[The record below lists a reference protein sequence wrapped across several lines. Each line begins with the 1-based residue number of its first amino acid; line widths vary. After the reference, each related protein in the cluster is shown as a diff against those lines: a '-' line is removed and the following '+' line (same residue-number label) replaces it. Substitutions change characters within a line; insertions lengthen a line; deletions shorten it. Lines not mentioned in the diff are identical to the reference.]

1 MFGRFHDGVK
11 QKIMA
16 THNLNA
22 ASSRSHC
29 IYTLYVESMDPA
41 NPDDVIKAKLSL
53 GTSCCQRRHALM
65 TCVVD
70 LAGSERAISNKP
82 VKNED
87 PKIQLIQKLRAEI
100 ASLKAQLAQ
109 AQQVILHMGELG
121 AAQEGSNDKTVPD
134 KRGVPPARNDNDL
147 TSILPPTA
155 TQASETPG
163 HCIPRPNNQTE
174 AAIPPLPPSVSSVA
188 PPAALI
194 AAGDKQLKLN
204 VIDNVQFIKSMY
216 EYLVVG
222 KGPEDDCVVD
232 LVPPRQDRIDD
243 VMRRCMKPIRSQVQM
258 HLVPPYDN
266 AIDDHFPICNLQPM
280 EHASGGKKLWGG
292 RFSGEIDP
300 VMNKFNESLSVDK
313 RMWAADI
320 RGSKA
325 YASALHAAE
334 VITTEENAAIQGG
347 LNQVYHEWENGMFAT
362 VPGDE
367 DIHTANER
375 RLTELIG
382 SAGGKLHTGR
392 SRNDQVATD
401 VRIYL
406 KDAIT
411 GLSHQLKELIGVAT
425 QLAESN
431 IALLMPGFTHLQPA
445 QPIRF
450 AHWVMSHVAALQR
463 DAERLEDLYKRVDV
477 LPLGS
482 GALAG
487 NSFGI
492 DRALLAKELN
502 FARISPNSLVRRI
515 LKDSMDPRCPGMPRS
530 YNKDLQEDKS
540 ALFYVIDTMVD
551 CIQIAAGVLAT
562 LTPNEAKMRG
572 FLVTE
577 MLATDLAEYLVRRGV
592 PFRETHH
599 VAGAAVRLAEVAG
612 KALSDLT
619 LAELQS
625 LHPKF
630 EPDVMAIWDFEASV
644 ERKNVPGGT
653 SESAVQDHIHAVKAW
668 IANSA

>member
-1 MFGRFHDGVK
+1 
-11 QKIMA
+11 
-16 THNLNA
+16 
-22 ASSRSHC
+22 
-29 IYTLYVESMDPA
+29 
-41 NPDDVIKAKLSL
+41 
-53 GTSCCQRRHALM
+53 
-65 TCVVD
+65 
-70 LAGSERAISNKP
+70 
-82 VKNED
+82 
-87 PKIQLIQKLRAEI
+87 
-100 ASLKAQLAQ
+100 
-109 AQQVILHMGELG
+109 
-121 AAQEGSNDKTVPD
+121 
-134 KRGVPPARNDNDL
+134 
-147 TSILPPTA
+147 
-155 TQASETPG
+155 
-163 HCIPRPNNQTE
+163 
-174 AAIPPLPPSVSSVA
+174 
-188 PPAALI
+188 
-194 AAGDKQLKLN
+194 
-204 VIDNVQFIKSMY
+204 
-216 EYLVVG
+216 
-222 KGPEDDCVVD
+222 
-232 LVPPRQDRIDD
+232 
-243 VMRRCMKPIRSQVQM
+243 
-258 HLVPPYDN
+258 
-266 AIDDHFPICNLQPM
+266 M

-334 VITTEENAAIQGG
+334 VISTEENAAIQGG
-347 LNQVYHEWENGMFAT
+347 LNQVYHEWENGTFAT

-463 DAERLEDLYKRVDV
+463 DAERLEDLFKRVDV

-502 FARISPNSLVRRI
+502 FARISPNSLDAVGDRDFI
-515 LKDSMDPRCPGMPRS
+515 VEFLFWASMTMLHFSQLSEDLIIYNTLKFVTMADAYSTGSSLMPQKKNPDALELLRGKSGAVIGRLNGVMITLKGMPRS

-599 VAGAAVRLAEVAG
+599 VAGAAVRLAEDAG

>member
-1 MFGRFHDGVK
+1 
-11 QKIMA
+11 MA
-16 THNLNA
+16 T
-22 ASSRSHC
+22 
-29 IYTLYVESMDPA
+29 
-41 NPDDVIKAKLSL
+41 
-53 GTSCCQRRHALM
+53 G
-65 TCVVD
+65 
-70 LAGSERAISNKP
+70 
-82 VKNED
+82 
-87 PKIQLIQKLRAEI
+87 
-100 ASLKAQLAQ
+100 
-109 AQQVILHMGELG
+109 
-121 AAQEGSNDKTVPD
+121 
-134 KRGVPPARNDNDL
+134 
-147 TSILPPTA
+147 
-155 TQASETPG
+155 
-163 HCIPRPNNQTE
+163 
-174 AAIPPLPPSVSSVA
+174 
-188 PPAALI
+188 
-194 AAGDKQLKLN
+194 
-204 VIDNVQFIKSMY
+204 
-216 EYLVVG
+216 
-222 KGPEDDCVVD
+222 
-232 LVPPRQDRIDD
+232 
-243 VMRRCMKPIRSQVQM
+243 
-258 HLVPPYDN
+258 
-266 AIDDHFPICNLQPM
+266 
-280 EHASGGKKLWGG
+280 GGKKLWGG
-292 RFSGEIDP
+292 RFSGELDP

-325 YASALHAAE
+325 YASALRAAN
-334 VITTEENAAIQGG
+334 VITVEENVVIQDG
-347 LNQVYHEWENGMFAT
+347 LNSVFAEWENGTFVIVA
-362 VPGDE
+362 GDE

-411 GLSHQLKELIGVAT
+411 GLSHQLKELIGVAA

-431 IALLMPGFTHLQPA
+431 ISLLMPGFTHLQPA

-463 DAERLEDLYKRVDV
+463 DAERLEDLVKRVDV

-492 DRALLAKELN
+492 DRALIAKELN
-502 FARISPNSLVRRI
+502 FGRISPNSL
-515 LKDSMDPRCPGMPRS
+515 
-530 YNKDLQEDKS
+530 DLQEDKT
-540 ALFYVIDTMVD
+540 ALFYVVDTMVD

-562 LTPNEAKMRG
+562 LTPNAAKMRG

-599 VAGAAVRLAEVAG
+599 VAGAAVRLAEDAN
-612 KALSDLT
+612 KPLSDLT

-625 LHPKF
+625 LHPEF
-630 EPDVMAIWDFEASV
+630 EPDVMDIWNYEASV

-653 SESAVQDHIHAVKAW
+653 SESAVLNHVRDVKAW
-668 IANSA
+668 IAK